1 MAVANKTDGI
11 DEHVGELL
19 SGYLDGELTQQQRQR
34 VEIHCDAC
42 TECKTNL
49 QELQVLQESIGKAR
63 LSELNQDVWRERMD
77 NATVR
82 TTRGIGWLLILGGV
96 LVAMGIG
103 VYEFVFDS
111 SLGLVEKLVVGAI
124 YGGFVVL
131 FFSVLRQRL
140 IERKTD
146 KYKDV
151 EI

>member
-1 MAVANKTDGI
+1 MVNKTYGI

-19 SGYLDGELTQQQRQR
+19 SGYLDGELTQQLRQR

-42 TECKTNL
+42 AECKKNL
-49 QELQVLQESIGKAR
+49 EELQVLQESIGKAR
-63 LSELNQDVWRERMD
+63 LSELDQDVWRERMD

-82 TTRGIGWLLILGGV
+82 TSRGIGWLLILGGV
-96 LVAMGIG
+96 LLAMGIG
-103 VYEFVFDS
+103 VYEFVIDS
-111 SLGLVEKLVVGAI
+111 SLGLVEKLIAGAI
-124 YGGFVVL
+124 YGGLAVL